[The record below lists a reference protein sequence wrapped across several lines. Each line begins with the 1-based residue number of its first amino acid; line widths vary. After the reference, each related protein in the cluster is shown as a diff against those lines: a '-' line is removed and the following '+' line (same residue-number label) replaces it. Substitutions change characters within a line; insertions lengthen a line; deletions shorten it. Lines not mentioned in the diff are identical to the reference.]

1 MPTLHC
7 KALLL
12 DMDGTL
18 IDSLVLVEH
27 VLGLFSAKHG
37 LDYEEVRARAHGMQ
51 TIDLVRHY
59 LGDTDAARQEAKM
72 LERYEE
78 EHVEGIVATPG
89 AAALLRSLPSHQV
102 ALVTSAGQKLARNR
116 MNAAG
121 LQLPKT
127 AVFAEDANPGK
138 PNPFCYQLGAKRL
151 GLDAKDCVVI
161 EDARAGIEAGLAAGA
176 IVLNVGPLRPEKS
189 ARVIDIASLEDLT
202 IEVIGDAL
210 NIGYV
215 ERNTNP

>member
-12 DMDGTL
+12 DVDGTL

-27 VLGLFSAKHG
+27 VLGLFSTKHG

-89 AAALLRSLPSHQV
+89 AAALLRSLPPHQV

-121 LQLPKT
+121 LQLPTT

-176 IVLNVGPLRPEKS
+176 IVLNVGPRHPEQS

-202 IEVIGDAL
+202 IEVIGDSL

>member
-1 MPTLHC
+1 
-7 KALLL
+7 
-12 DMDGTL
+12 
-18 IDSLVLVEH
+18 
-27 VLGLFSAKHG
+27 
-37 LDYEEVRARAHGMQ
+37 MQ

-89 AAALLRSLPSHQV
+89 AAALLRSLPPHQV

-121 LQLPKT
+121 LQLPTT

-176 IVLNVGPLRPEKS
+176 IVLNVGPRHPEQS

-202 IEVIGDAL
+202 IEVIGDSL

-215 ERNTNP
+215 ECNTNP

>member
-1 MPTLHC
+1 MACRPSILS
-7 KALLL
+7 
-12 DMDGTL
+12 GTTW
-18 IDSLVLVEH
+18 
-27 VLGLFSAKHG
+27 AT
-37 LDYEEVRARAHGMQ
+37 Q
-51 TIDLVRHY
+51 TR
-59 LGDTDAARQEAKM
+59 GGK
-72 LERYEE
+72 
-78 EHVEGIVATPG
+78 
-89 AAALLRSLPSHQV
+89 
-102 ALVTSAGQKLARNR
+102 

-121 LQLPKT
+121 LQLPAT

-151 GLDAKDCVVI
+151 GQDAKDCVVI

-176 IVLNVGPLRPEKS
+176 IVLNVGPRPPEQN

-202 IEVIGDAL
+202 IDVIGDAL